1 MNSRSNL
8 NFKEMLDTFLLYEK
22 VNFLS
27 SFFLFQHTISLLFP
41 FFYRSEDQ
49 KKKRKGKKDELYID
63 QYGAITASWFD
74 LSFRDISA
82 NRQEKNQTLSYDKTS
97 TRTSVLAQLIIKYR
111 NCLKQCN
118 NQS

>member
-1 MNSRSNL
+1 MKRLISYRLFFS
-8 NFKEMLDTFLLYEK
+8 FSTQFLCY
-22 VNFLS
+22 
-27 SFFLFQHTISLLFP
+27 FP
-41 FFYRSEDQ
+41 FFIEVKTK